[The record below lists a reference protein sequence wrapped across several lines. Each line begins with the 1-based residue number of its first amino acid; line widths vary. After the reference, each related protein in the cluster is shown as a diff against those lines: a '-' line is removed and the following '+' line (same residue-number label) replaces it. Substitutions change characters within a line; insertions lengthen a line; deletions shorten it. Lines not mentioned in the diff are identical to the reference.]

1 MRAVDEKSQILGR
14 TIESTG
20 RKEVHSIVTPA
31 KLPGKIGDRHHLEQS
46 DSVLF
51 QQRQF
56 FRGRAPGSFRR
67 EDADVHFIHDLPRH
81 LDSLPSLIGPFEL
94 RRIDY
99 TGRAVRSFGLKSRS
113 WIGIKIAV
121 AVYPESIQ
129 RPHIRADCSR
139 KVSARLGLEFVKLP
153 FDR

>member
-14 TIESTG
+14 TIESTR

-31 KLPGKIGDRHHLEQS
+31 KLPGEIGDRHHLEQS

-56 FRGRAPGSFRR
+56 FRRRAPGSVRR
-67 EDADVHFIHDLPRH
+67 EGADVHFIHDLPGD

-99 TGRAVRSFGLKSRS
+99 TRRSVRSFRLKSRS
-113 WIGIKIAV
+113 RIGINIAV

-129 RPHIRADCSR
+129 RSRVRA
-139 KVSARLGLEFVKLP
+139 A
-153 FDR
+153 